1 MKPITKQ
8 NISDFLDCN
17 TMAIAGASRNEKS
30 FSAQVARH
38 LDTLGYDLW
47 LVNPE
52 FEQIIEGTHR
62 VQSVMQ
68 LPSEINNLLVLTSKG
83 QTEMVVNHAIV
94 RGIKH
99 IWIQQQSETS
109 NAIELSEK
117 TDVNLVYNQ
126 CIFMF
131 TQPEGIHKFHCR
143 LKQFFGGL
151 PK

>member
-8 NISDFLDCN
+8 NITDFLDCQS
-17 TMAIAGASRNEKS
+17 MAIAGASRNEKS
-30 FSAQVARH
+30 FSAQVAKH

-52 FEQIIEGTHR
+52 FEQVKADTHR
-62 VQSVMQ
+62 VQSIMQ
-68 LPSEINNLLVLTSKG
+68 LPSEIDHLLVLTSKS
-83 QTEMVVNHAIV
+83 QTEMVINHAIAK
-94 RGIKH
+94 GIKH
-99 IWIQQQSETS
+99 IWIQQQSETL
-109 NAIELSEK
+109 NAIEFSE
-117 TDVNLVYNQ
+117 DNNVNLIHNH